1 MDYIAFDFWVSL
13 VIAFGY
19 VIAIGIRKGWLE

>member
-19 VIAIGIRKGWLE
+19 VIALGFKYGGLK

>member
-1 MDYIAFDFWVSL
+1 MEYIAFDFWVSL